1 MAGTWHVL
9 SKRRM
14 NQQSLSTKGLQSWLP
29 ICTHTHTHIRI
40 WKKEMR
46 SDASQI
52 KRSEAKRDSSF
63 SAGVVRRGWKKLH
76 CGHRVQRKT
85 CIYCTAAP
93 RASEIWGSAHTLQS
107 CLLHLDSLQNSQ
119 SLRCKVTIYRSDS
132 RRTEVKSWSVKLQP
146 TSKFVFQQD
155 YIGFMDKN
163 SASYQ
168 PRVKNLCPSYL

>member
-1 MAGTWHVL
+1 MH
-9 SKRRM
+9 
-14 NQQSLSTKGLQSWLP
+14 
-29 ICTHTHTHIRI
+29 THTHTHTRI

-63 SAGVVRRGWKKLH
+63 SAGVVRRGWKKLLH

-93 RASEIWGSAHTLQS
+93 WASEIWGSAHTAELPAPSGQS
-107 CLLHLDSLQNSQ
+107 ANSQ

-155 YIGFMDKN
+155 YIGFTDKN